1 MNPDDKGRVKD
12 INNPQYKRYIELN
25 TAEAHQDTTKSNKW
39 YIKAKN
45 AIIEAVTNLV
55 AKIKSFFS

>member
-25 TAEAHQDTTKSNKW
+25 TAEAAQDASKPDKW

-45 AIIEAVTNLV
+45 AIIEAITKFI